1 MSPTLFLI
9 FINDLLSATSNPIHS
24 FADDSTLSF
33 SYSFPNSRPCSSA
46 VEEERQRMLNSLNS
60 DLDSI
65 IKWGSTNRVEFNAS
79 KTQCCLLS
87 LKRNQD
93 PQPLSM
99 NGTCIAETER
109 LAILGMC
116 INNHLRWNDHIF
128 EVAKNAAKCLGFL
141 KRCKKYFTPS
151 DLASIYK
158 AFIRPKMEYN
168 AHIWSGAPKT
178 VLHILDRV
186 QNRAIKLIG
195 DRDIVSSIDSLE
207 HRRNV
212 SCLSLFYR
220 LFHKKCSNEIATCIP
235 PLQNFTRNTR
245 HASNAHQFTLKPN
258 FGRTVKYR
266 DSFISRTTR
275 MWNDL
280 PGSVFPHRYN
290 IQTFK
295 ANVHR
300 YLLCSSFPSFQT
312 PVP

>member
-1 MSPTLFLI
+1 MPPELEKLFTLKHILTIEFQFETHH
-9 FINDLLSATSNPIHS
+9 FINNLLSATSNPIHS

-128 EVAKNAAKCLGFL
+128 EVAPGLVHP
-141 KRCKKYFTPS
+141 RPS
-151 DLASIYK
+151 YT
-158 AFIRPKMEYN
+158 F
-168 AHIWSGAPKT
+168 
-178 VLHILDRV
+178 
-186 QNRAIKLIG
+186 LIG
-195 DRDIVSSIDSLE
+195 FR
-207 HRRNV
+207 
-212 SCLSLFYR
+212 
-220 LFHKKCSNEIATCIP
+220 IA
-235 PLQNFTRNTR
+235 R
-245 HASNAHQFTLKPN
+245 
-258 FGRTVKYR
+258 
-266 DSFISRTTR
+266 
-275 MWNDL
+275 
-280 PGSVFPHRYN
+280 
-290 IQTFK
+290 
-295 ANVHR
+295 
-300 YLLCSSFPSFQT
+300 
-312 PVP
+312 